1 VEFTQAGE
9 PTVTFR
15 EQGGDTQQAE
25 DQSEQQNQ
33 QQDTASAEEP
43 ASDEAVALQSA
54 EIDTTEG
61 ADQQEPQMAGSD
73 EQQPPETD
81 MAETDQQPAEADMA
95 EADQQPSE
103 GAEMAQS
110 AEGELVTEGE
120 ATDQTAEA
128 DQTANRPAI
137 QREGYAMA
145 EADQI
150 VAEELDGHTVYG
162 MNDEDIGD
170 ISELVL
176 SSDGQVENVII
187 DVGGFLGLGEK
198 PVMVDFDQLAVMRE
212 EGGDDIRV
220 YIDSTQD
227 ELEQMER
234 YSQ

>member
-1 VEFTQAGE
+1 M
-9 PTVTFR
+9 
-15 EQGGDTQQAE
+15 AE
-25 DQSEQQNQ
+25 
-33 QQDTASAEEP
+33 
-43 ASDEAVALQSA
+43 
-54 EIDTTEG
+54 
-61 ADQQEPQMAGSD
+61 SD
-73 EQQPPETD
+73 EQQP
-81 MAETDQQPAEADMA
+81 AETDMA

-103 GAEMAQS
+103 DTGMAQADM
-110 AEGELVTEGE
+110 AEGDLVTEGE
-120 ATDQTAEA
+120 ATDQTAQA
-128 DQTANRPAI
+128 DQTANRPAL